1 MLVRKSLPNDGA
13 AGAGV
18 IDRVPAGD
26 GSAGV
31 VSVGVVSVNPNSMA
45 PVSMAAGAISAAFGA
60 TGEAGATVVTGAAS
74 ASDID
79 GA

>member
-31 VSVGVVSVNPNSMA
+31 VA
-45 PVSMAAGAISAAFGA
+45 MAAGAISAAFG
-60 TGEAGATVVTGAAS
+60 GTVVAGAAS